1 MTKAAKPARGGTV
14 RSTIVYLSCPRHEA
28 VPAGRPLLASSLP
41 GNPKPVQSLV
51 QCLGKPVSDPVGMR
65 VAMHHAVPRASL
77 EARFGACAKPSCQ
90 LPRIDR
96 EEPMPVVSPVER
108 APLIM

>member
-51 QCLGKPVSDPVGMR
+51 QCLAKAVSDPVGMR
-65 VAMHHAVPRASL
+65 VAMHHAVPRPAWRPDL
-77 EARFGACAKPSCQ
+77 EPVPKPSCQ
-90 LPRIDR
+90 LLRIDR
-96 EEPMPVVSPVER
+96 EEPMPVVAS
-108 APLIM
+108 